1 MDRCPLFRQVPGMR
15 FHLVTLFPEFFA
27 SPLAAGLMGRARAAG
42 VVDVS
47 FHDPRAFSEDRH
59 RHVDDRPYGGGP
71 GMVLQ
76 PGPVAAAVRA
86 IAAPGRILV
95 LTPGGRPFTQAL
107 ARQYAREEDLTL
119 ICGRYEGLDAR
130 LADILPLEPVSVG
143 DAVLNGGETAALA
156 VMEAVGRLV
165 PGFMGTEAS
174 GEEESFSRGILEYPH
189 YTRPET
195 FEGLEVPDILRN
207 GDHARIAAW
216 RRQAAL
222 AATLRFRPDL
232 LDAAP
237 LDREDAATLAALPR
251 ERPGRN
257 LSFCLLHYPV
267 LLEGKKCGASS
278 LTNLDV
284 HDIARISRS
293 YGMGPFYV
301 VTPLEDQLRLLEAI
315 LRHWS
320 AGAGG
325 RARPDRSRAL
335 SLVRGASSLEEAM
348 TLAEARAGVRPRLVA
363 TSAAWP
369 GKKRAAPPLAPPEVR
384 QWCRE
389 GPVLLC
395 LGTARG
401 LAPEVIARC
410 DGRLRPLRFLG
421 DNHLSVRSAAA
432 ILADRI
438 LGDFC

>member
-47 FHDPRAFSEDRH
+47 LHDPRAFSEDRH

-86 IAAPGRILV
+86 IPAPGRILV

-195 FEGLEVPDILRN
+195 FEGLEVPDILRS

-267 LLEGKKCGASS
+267 LLEEKKCGASS

-335 SLVRGASSLEEAM
+335 SLVRGASSLEEAV

>member
-27 SPLAAGLMGRARAAG
+27 SPLATGLMGRARAAG

-76 PGPVAAAVRA
+76 PAPVAAAVRA

-195 FEGLEVPDILRN
+195 FEGLEVPDILRS

-335 SLVRGASSLEEAM
+335 SLVRGASSLEEAV

>member
-1 MDRCPLFRQVPGMR
+1 MR
-15 FHLVTLFPEFFA
+15 FHLVTLFPEFFT
-27 SPLAAGLMGRARAAG
+27 SPLSTGLMGRALAAG
-42 VVDVS
+42 VLEAS
-47 FHDPRAFSEDRH
+47 FHDPRDFSEDRH

-76 PGPVAAAVRA
+76 PGPVAAAVRQ
-86 IAAPGRILV
+86 IPRPGRILF

-107 ARQYAREEDLTL
+107 ARDYARAEDLTL

-130 LADILPLEPVSVG
+130 LADILPLTPVSVG

-165 PGFMGTEAS
+165 PGFMGKEAS
-174 GEEESFSRGILEYPH
+174 GEDESFSAGLLEYPH
-189 YTRPET
+189 YTRPEV
-195 FEGLEVPDILRN
+195 FEGRPVPGILRD
-207 GDHARIAAW
+207 GDHAHIAAW
-216 RRQAAL
+216 RREQAL
-222 AATLRFRPDL
+222 AATLRHRPDL
-232 LDAAP
+232 LDTAP
-237 LDREDAATLAALPR
+237 LDRRDAVVLAALPR

-267 LLEGKKCGASS
+267 ILEGKKCGASS

-301 VTPLEDQLRLLEAI
+301 VTPLEDQLRLLRAI
-315 LRHWS
+315 LRHW
-320 AGAGG
+320 
-325 RARPDRSRAL
+325 RAAASPARRDRSRAL
-335 SLVRGASSLEEAM
+335 ALVRGVASLEEAVA
-348 TLAEARAGVRPRLVA
+348 LAADRAGVAPRLVA

-369 GKKRAAPPLAPPEVR
+369 EKKRAAPPLAPAQVR
-384 QWCRE
+384 GWLRE

-401 LAPEVIARC
+401 LAPEVLARC

>member
-1 MDRCPLFRQVPGMR
+1 
-15 FHLVTLFPEFFA
+15 
-27 SPLAAGLMGRARAAG
+27 
-42 VVDVS
+42 
-47 FHDPRAFSEDRH
+47 
-59 RHVDDRPYGGGP
+59 
-71 GMVLQ
+71 MVLQ

-107 ARQYAREEDLTL
+107 AREYARDEDLTL

-165 PGFMGTEAS
+165 PGFMGKEAS

-195 FEGLEVPDILRN
+195 FEGLEVPDILRS

-267 LLEGKKCGASS
+267 LLEEKKCGTSS

-325 RARPDRSRAL
+325 RARSDRSRAL
-335 SLVRGASSLEEAM
+335 SLVRGASSLEEAV

-369 GKKRAAPPLAPPEVR
+369 GKKRAAPPLVPPEVR
-384 QWCRE
+384 EWCRE

>member
-76 PGPVAAAVRA
+76 PAPVAAAVRA

-195 FEGLEVPDILRN
+195 FEGLEVPDILRS

-335 SLVRGASSLEEAM
+335 SLVRGASSLEEAV